1 MCSAVCFCRYV
12 NLHRQEET
20 FRRARFILETC
31 LQPCVRHIHCFLVWF
46 EQFTG
51 ELAEDG
57 QVGEVRWRR
66 CFWGL
71 TELLEYKL
79 NAVPADINTQSLGHK
94 HPLKKMNPRDEKR
107 ARADLWIMTT
117 HSRNLT
123 RSPKVRANLLASSLM
138 LVNV

>member
-20 FRRARFILETC
+20 FRKAKLILKNLFVT
-31 LQPCVRHIHCFLVWF
+31 LQHVHCSLVWF
-46 EQFTG
+46 EQFAG

-57 QVGEVRWRR
+57 QVGEIRWRR

-79 NAVPADINTQSLGHK
+79 NAVPADTETSLGHK
-94 HPLKKMNPRDEKR
+94 HL
-107 ARADLWIMTT
+107 
-117 HSRNLT
+117 
-123 RSPKVRANLLASSLM
+123 
-138 LVNV
+138 